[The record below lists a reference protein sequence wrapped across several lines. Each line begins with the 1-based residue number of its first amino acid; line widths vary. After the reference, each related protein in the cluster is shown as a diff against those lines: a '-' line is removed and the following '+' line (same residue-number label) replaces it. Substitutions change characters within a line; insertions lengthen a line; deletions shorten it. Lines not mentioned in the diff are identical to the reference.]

1 MLQPL
6 IPLGWPGVPVS
17 PEDQSITNG
26 PIVGILELREGI
38 AINTINKSDQDLH
51 LIIPH
56 LPFFEKQRCVSSS
69 PSNGSS
75 Q

>member
-38 AINTINKSDQDLH
+38 AINTIDKSDQDLH
-51 LIIPH
+51 SL
-56 LPFFEKQRCVSSS
+56 
-69 PSNGSS
+69 
-75 Q
+75 